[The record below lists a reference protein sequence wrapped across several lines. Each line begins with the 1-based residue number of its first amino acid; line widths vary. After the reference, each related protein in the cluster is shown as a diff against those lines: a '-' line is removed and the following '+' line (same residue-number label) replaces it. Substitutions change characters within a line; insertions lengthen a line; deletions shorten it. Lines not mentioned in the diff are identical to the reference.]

1 LNTEPQQQSALVI
14 DNPGGIAI
22 YQALAI
28 KQGLKACKIG
38 MRVNRAYTPTNL
50 MAMVLKI
57 TGKKFK
63 LKQYDEAIAA
73 IEAWVEQQRA
83 AGVVLTEG
91 QQA

>member
-1 LNTEPQQQSALVI
+1 LTQPTQKSALVI

-22 YQALAI
+22 YQALVV

-50 MAMVLKI
+50 MAMVYKI
-57 TGKKFK
+57 TGTKFK

-73 IEAWVEQQRA
+73 VDAWVEQQKA

-91 QQA
+91 QQS